1 MSSSPNATDH
11 GVFSACVSVMV
22 MDQVIS
28 KRLPGANWIRSLLRL
43 KSSIIFSRPGREG
56 QGSMRVRLWRV
67 PDAKIGHLG
76 VGDCYDAAGY
86 LRLKGHFLCHI
97 LQDNDPVLK

>member
-43 KSSIIFSRPGREG
+43 KSSLIFSRPGREVYG
-56 QGSMRVRLWRV
+56 AMHTKGASVF
-67 PDAKIGHLG
+67 G
-76 VGDCYDAAGY
+76 VC
-86 LRLKGHFLCHI
+86 LMPR
-97 LQDNDPVLK
+97 